1 MFKCKCLPKS
11 SFEDFLSAVGAEPRN
26 PFLTTLLKYFALI
39 RSPLAKH
46 TCRNRESINANIVE
60 EHNVS
65 QRSYLNGREVEV
77 ENNPNTKWRVVGQRE
92 HQKGILS
99 SKIWVPEHIDCG
111 TKKPV
116 QPLGFVGF
124 LTCYATKPHGL
135 KPLFQIRARD
145 NENFSILNPAKTFFL
160 PKQFLVP
167 TTSARF
173 IVSFSLEHL
182 IMDFF
187 LYSAVELFV
196 CVKGLKPTS
205 NPEVRWGQI
214 IPEMNQNKSALKK
227 PLGIVVRR
235 NNWLAK
241 EGEQALNYM
250 FFSKTLG
257 MCDNIAT

>member
-60 EHNVS
+60 ERNVS

-77 ENNPNTKWRVVGQRE
+77 ENNPNTKWRVVVGQRE

-99 SKIWVPEHIDCG
+99 SKIWVPENIDCG

-124 LTCYATKPHGL
+124 LTCNATKPHGL
-135 KPLFQIRARD
+135 NPPNHCSKFEPEIMKTSQFWTLRKH
-145 NENFSILNPAKTFFL
+145 FSCQN
-160 PKQFLVP
+160 
-167 TTSARF
+167 
-173 IVSFSLEHL
+173 SFWSQQHQPVL
-182 IMDFF
+182 
-187 LYSAVELFV
+187 
-196 CVKGLKPTS
+196 
-205 NPEVRWGQI
+205 
-214 IPEMNQNKSALKK
+214 
-227 PLGIVVRR
+227 
-235 NNWLAK
+235 
-241 EGEQALNYM
+241 
-250 FFSKTLG
+250 
-257 MCDNIAT
+257 